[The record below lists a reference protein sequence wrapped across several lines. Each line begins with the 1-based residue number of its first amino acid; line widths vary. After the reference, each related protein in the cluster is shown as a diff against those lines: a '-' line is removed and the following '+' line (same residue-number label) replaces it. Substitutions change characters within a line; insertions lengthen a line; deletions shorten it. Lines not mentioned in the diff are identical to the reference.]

1 MIKKFKTTFDKWMA
15 DSEIKEHFDKE
26 YKNFVLSELILALM
40 ENDGKSVRELAKEV
54 GLSPTVI
61 QNIKFDKQKDMKIKN
76 FVSIVHACGYH
87 ILLMNEREK
96 IFVGEQK
103 K

>member
-1 MIKKFKTTFDKWMA
+1 MA
-15 DSEIKEHFDKE
+15 DPEIKEHFDKD

-61 QNIKFDKQKDMKIKN
+61 QNIKSGKQQDMKIKN
-76 FVSIVHACGYH
+76 FVSIAHACGYH
-87 ILLMNEREK
+87 ILLMNEQEK
-96 IFVGEQK
+96 ILVGE
-103 K
+103 

>member
-1 MIKKFKTTFDKWMA
+1 MVKKLTTTFDKWMA
-15 DSEIKEHFDKE
+15 DPKIKEHFDKD

-61 QNIKFDKQKDMKIKN
+61 QNIKSGKQQNMKIKN
-76 FVSIVHACGYH
+76 VDTRLTLV
-87 ILLMNEREK
+87 LRREMK
-96 IFVGEQK
+96 LRSRRARRMKRVPT
-103 K
+103 

>member
-1 MIKKFKTTFDKWMA
+1 MVKKLTTTFDKWMA
-15 DSEIKEHFDKE
+15 DTEIKEHFDKD

-61 QNIKFDKQKDMKIKN
+61 QNIKSGKQQDMKIKN
-76 FVSIVHACGYH
+76 FVSIAHACGYH
-87 ILLMNEREK
+87 ILLMNEQEK
-96 IFVGEQK
+96 ILVGE
-103 K
+103 